1 LTNFLNYDIIYIVK
15 ERSTPQLRCSLP
27 KCERKRY
34 NMANVTFKTER
45 EFLNAVIEANVSEA
59 ISEFAKGR
67 IAAIDKSNE
76 NRKNGTSKAALAT
89 AEKRQEIFDGMEFD
103 KTYTAKEIA
112 DTFGLGSTQKATGL
126 LSKIDGLVVADFSP
140 TGKKKDTVKGYTK
153 PSAQ

>member
-1 LTNFLNYDIIYIVK
+1 MT
-15 ERSTPQLRCSLP
+15 Q
-27 KCERKRY
+27 
-34 NMANVTFKTER
+34 R
-45 EFLNAVIEANVSEA
+45 EFFNAIVNGGSTTAKDGTVINIIENGEFTEAA
-59 ISEFAKGR
+59 IEFAKGR

-76 NRKNGTSKAALAT
+76 NRKNGTSKTALAT
-89 AEKRQEIFDGMEFD
+89 AAQRQEIFDGMEFD
-103 KTYTAKEIA
+103 RTYTAKEIA

>member
-1 LTNFLNYDIIYIVK
+1 MT
-15 ERSTPQLRCSLP
+15 Q
-27 KCERKRY
+27 
-34 NMANVTFKTER
+34 R
-45 EFLNAVIEANVSEA
+45 EFFTAVIEGSATAKDGTVINIIENGEFTEA
-59 ISEFAKGR
+59 AIEFAKGR

-76 NRKNGTSKAALAT
+76 NRKNGTSKSALAT
-89 AEKRQEIFDGMEFD
+89 AAQRQEIFDGMEFD